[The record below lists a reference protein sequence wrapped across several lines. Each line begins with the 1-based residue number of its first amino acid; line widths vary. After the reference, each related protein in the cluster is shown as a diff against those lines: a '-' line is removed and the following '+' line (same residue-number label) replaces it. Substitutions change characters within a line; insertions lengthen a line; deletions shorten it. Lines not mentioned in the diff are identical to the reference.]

1 MLKRRRNFGIGVT
14 LPFRRGNSGYF
25 ESSTEILPQIKSNFK
40 NLIMTRIGERLG
52 QPEFGCR
59 IWEYIFEQWNADT
72 VRGVRDSVIDAV
84 DRWMPF
90 LELLQIDI
98 QSGNDNKAIDNHT
111 INLYVRYRIRENA
124 DLEDEIVIPV
134 SNFNVE

>member
-1 MLKRRRNFGIGVT
+1 MLKRRRNFGIGIT
-14 LPFRRGNSGYF
+14 LPLRRGNSGYF

-40 NLIMTRIGERLG
+40 NLIMTRIGERLA

-59 IWEYIFEQWNADT
+59 IWEYVFEQWNTDT

-90 LELLQIDI
+90 LELLQIDVE
-98 QSGNDNKAIDNHT
+98 SGNDNNAIDNHT
-111 INLYVRYRIRENA
+111 INLYVRYRIRQNA
-124 DLEDEIVIPV
+124 DLEDDIVIPV
-134 SNFNVE
+134 ANFNVE

>member
-59 IWEYIFEQWNADT
+59 IWEYIFEQWNPDT